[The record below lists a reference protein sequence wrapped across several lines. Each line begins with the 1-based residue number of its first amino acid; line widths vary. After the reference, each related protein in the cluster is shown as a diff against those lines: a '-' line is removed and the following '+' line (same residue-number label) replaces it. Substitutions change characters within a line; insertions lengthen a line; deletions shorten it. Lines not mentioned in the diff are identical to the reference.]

1 MGPDAWQSGGVSV
14 WRVFSYLKRYPLLGG
29 LQLFFAALMAVVV
42 IISPA
47 QTKVVIDEVLPTGD
61 RSLLFQS
68 LLLMAFGLIGREVFN
83 AFRIILNNV
92 FEQKVIYDLR
102 SDLYGKLQHLPLKWF
117 DNQRSGDL
125 MTRVTEDV
133 PAMERVLID
142 GIETGLVATL
152 QVLAVGAF
160 MFSKNAQL
168 AAALLVPIPLI
179 AAGALI
185 YTRISA
191 KRWRRVKKA
200 AGDMNALLHD
210 NLAGIRQIK
219 SYTAEP
225 AEHDRFNAA
234 SDKLRQA
241 TLKAMFAWG
250 IYQPAM
256 FAMGTL
262 GILIVTGYGGLLV
275 MEGKMTAGNLVS
287 FLFLL
292 GYFYEPIGRLHSLN
306 QLLQSGR
313 AAAERVFAILDAEEE
328 SHMDHGQRLP
338 REAWKGHVVFRDV
351 TFSYGDR
358 PTLRG
363 INLEAQPG
371 QTIALVGTTGAGKS
385 TVINLLTRFYEYDG
399 GSILIDGNEVSEIAK
414 PSLRDA
420 IGYVTQE
427 SFLFNGTVK
436 ENLLLGKRDAT
447 HEEMM
452 DALRAANAHPF
463 VERLP
468 DGLDTIVGER
478 GVKLSVGERQRLSIA
493 RAILKNPP
501 LLLLDEATASVDT
514 ETERLIQQALER
526 LMANRT
532 AFVIAHRLSTVR
544 NADRIYVL
552 DQGQV
557 IEQGTHDELLAL
569 DGHYATL
576 AKRDFLENPE

>member
-1 MGPDAWQSGGVSV
+1 
-14 WRVFSYLKRYPLLGG
+14 
-29 LQLFFAALMAVVV
+29 
-42 IISPA
+42 
-47 QTKVVIDEVLPTGD
+47 
-61 RSLLFQS
+61 
-68 LLLMAFGLIGREVFN
+68 
-83 AFRIILNNV
+83 
-92 FEQKVIYDLR
+92 
-102 SDLYGKLQHLPLKWF
+102 
-117 DNQRSGDL
+117 
-125 MTRVTEDV
+125 
-133 PAMERVLID
+133 
-142 GIETGLVATL
+142 
-152 QVLAVGAF
+152 
-160 MFSKNAQL
+160 
-168 AAALLVPIPLI
+168 
-179 AAGALI
+179 
-185 YTRISA
+185 
-191 KRWRRVKKA
+191 VKKA

-225 AEHDRFNAA
+225 AEHARFNAA

-275 MEGKMTAGNLVS
+275 MDGKMTAGNLVS

-306 QLLQSGR
+306 QLFQSGR

-328 SHMDHGQRLP
+328 SHMDHGKELP
-338 REAWKGHVVFRDV
+338 RDAWQGHVVFRDV

-363 INLEAQPG
+363 INLEARPG

-399 GSILIDGNEVSEIAK
+399 GSIHIDGNEVAEIAK

-447 HEEMM
+447 HDEMM

-463 VERLP
+463 VGRLP

-552 DQGQV
+552 EQGRV

>member
-1 MGPDAWQSGGVSV
+1 MSV

-29 LQLFFAALMAVVV
+29 LQLLFAALMAVVV

-61 RSLLFQS
+61 RELLVKSLLV
-68 LLLMAFGLIGREVFN
+68 MAFGLLGREVFN
-83 AFRIILNNV
+83 AFRIILNNT

-102 SDLYGKLQHLPLKWF
+102 SDLYAKLQHLPLKWF

-142 GIETGLVATL
+142 GIETGLVASL
-152 QVLAVGAF
+152 QILAVGAF
-160 MFSKNAQL
+160 MFSKNVEL
-168 AAALLVPIPLI
+168 AAALLIPIPLI
-179 AAGALI
+179 AAGALV

-219 SYTAEP
+219 CYTAEP
-225 AEHDRFNAA
+225 AEHERFNAA

-262 GILIVTGYGGLLV
+262 GILIVTGYGGFLV
-275 MEGKMTAGNLVS
+275 MEGKLTPGNLVS

-306 QLLQSGR
+306 QLFQSGR
-313 AAAERVFAILDAEEE
+313 AAAERVFSILDAEEE
-328 SHMDHGQRLP
+328 SHMVHGRTLA
-338 REAWKGHVVFRDV
+338 RGDWKGHVVFRDV

-363 INLEAQPG
+363 INLEARPG

-399 GSILIDGNEVSEIAK
+399 GSVRIDGHEVAEIAK

-427 SFLFNGTVK
+427 SFLFNGSVR
-436 ENLLLGKRDAT
+436 ENLHLGKRDAS
-447 HEEMM
+447 EAECW

-468 DGLDTIVGER
+468 DGLDTVVGER

-552 DQGQV
+552 DQGRI
-557 IEQGTHDELLAL
+557 IEEGTHDELLQSG
-569 DGHYATL
+569 GHYATL
-576 AKRDFLENPE
+576 AKRDFLENQDT